1 VSDGAPVRLQQGQTA
16 VVGYGSLLS
25 LPSVEKTLER
35 KYDGYFA
42 PCTVA
47 GWRRS
52 WDAGMPNLA
61 FYFRQGSD
69 TIYPLS
75 IIYLNVRP
83 QAGSELNVML
93 FVLEPHELEAMHNRE
108 WIYEPRVVTSQL
120 RGVSVEGGDAI
131 MYVVRPHFRVTDPRS
146 PRDAAIR
153 ASYLRIVQSG
163 LAQTD
168 GGFRD
173 AFERSTDPLPSH
185 LVINDEL
192 DPTRPSSWARAG
204 TRYRP

>member
-1 VSDGAPVRLQQGQTA
+1 LQPGQTA

-25 LPSVEKTLER
+25 VASVEKTLER
-35 KYDGYFA
+35 KYAGYLGT
-42 PCTVA
+42 CTVG

-61 FYFRQGSD
+61 YYYREGAD
-69 TIYPLS
+69 IIYPLS
-75 IIYLNVRP
+75 ILYLNVRP
-83 QAGSELNVML
+83 QAGAEVNGIVV
-93 FVLEPHELEAMHNRE
+93 VLEPDELEAMHDRE

-120 RGVSVEGGDAI
+120 RGLTVEDGDAI
-131 MYVVRPHFRVTDPRS
+131 MYVVRPHFRVTDPKS
-146 PRDAAIR
+146 PREAAIR

-168 GGFRD
+168 GAFRE
-173 AFERSTDPLPSH
+173 AFDRSTDPLPSH

>member
-1 VSDGAPVRLQQGQTA
+1 VSEGPRVRLQPGQTA

-25 LPSVEKTLER
+25 RPSVEKTLER
-35 KYDGYFA
+35 KYDGYFGA
-42 PCTVA
+42 CTVA

-61 FYFRQGSD
+61 FYFRQGTE

-75 IIYLNVRP
+75 ILYLNVRL
-83 QAGSELNVML
+83 QTGSDLNGIL
-93 FVLEPHELEAMHNRE
+93 FVLEAHELEAMHNRE

-120 RGVSVEGGDAI
+120 REVTIDGGDAV
-131 MYVVRPHFRVTDPRS
+131 MYVVRPHFRVTDPKT

-153 ASYLRIVQSG
+153 LSYLRIVQFG

-168 GGFRD
+168 DAFRE